1 MNPLALEARLRL
13 KIDTQKLLE
22 SEIAYK
28 NLKSIAEVR
37 KIEGLILLEVN
48 QRRNNKLLTCS
59 YLRPKRFNSAY
70 AKYKTSAI
78 FSLKLWLDTLTGK

>member
-37 KIEGLILLEVN
+37 KIEGLILLEV
-48 QRRNNKLLTCS
+48 
-59 YLRPKRFNSAY
+59 
-70 AKYKTSAI
+70 I
-78 FSLKLWLDTLTGK
+78 